1 MSDAIVLTRVSKAFR
16 KSTIRREYT
25 TLKSEVVRWL
35 RRQKRPEAPTSSIQA
50 LREVSLTVP
59 RGKTYGLVGRN
70 GSGKSTLLKL
80 VTGIYRPT
88 SGTVEVHG
96 RISALLEL
104 GAGFHPDF
112 SGREN
117 IFVNGIILGMSRKE
131 IRSRVDEIIEFSEL
145 GDFIDEPVRTYSS
158 GMYARL
164 AFAVATHV
172 DPEILIID
180 EILSVGDE
188 HFGRKSSAK
197 MEEFRRAGK
206 TILLV
211 THDLATLQRRCDLAA
226 WLDGGVLKASGDP
239 VEVVNAY
246 RTAVAEAEVAA
257 VEQPARAASPRAAL
271 QPRSGPPAE
280 PGRRWGSFQSE
291 LGTFVLRGPAGP
303 QQVFAPED
311 PLRLEIGFEHLVPA
325 RAATLELSLR
335 TEGGTTVWVS
345 TLELPEGTRRGQ
357 ATLELPRLGLG
368 DGNYLVDLL
377 LASDRGQEVRDV
389 QRGLHGFA
397 VRSAGATG
405 LVSPVYRW
413 SVESAPGSAPE
424 EPPELPRKPAE
435 AEHPTVPVGEGDRD
449 PAL

>member
-1 MSDAIVLTRVSKAFR
+1 MSDAIVLKNVSKTFR

-35 RRQKRPEAPTSSIQA
+35 RRERRAEVPTASIHA
-50 LREVSLTVP
+50 LKDVSLAVP
-59 RGKTYGLVGRN
+59 QGKTYGLVGRN

-80 VTGIYRPT
+80 VTGIYTPT

-104 GAGFHPDF
+104 GAGFHPEF

-131 IRSRVDEIIEFSEL
+131 IRSRVEEIIDFAEL

-188 HFGRKSSAK
+188 HFARKSSAK

-211 THDLATLQRRCDLAA
+211 THDMGTLQRRCDLAA
-226 WLDGGVLKASGDP
+226 WLDGGTLDGLGRSGGGGERLPD
-239 VEVVNAY
+239 
-246 RTAVAEAEVAA
+246 RGGRGRGGGG
-257 VEQPARAASPRAAL
+257 RATGPRAPAARTPAAPL
-271 QPRSGPPAE
+271 RPTGRARTTVGHLPVRARSGGRSGGW
-280 PGRRWGSFQSE
+280 PGRCTSSSRTTSSGSRWASS
-291 LGTFVLRGPAGP
+291 TSTARGWP
-303 QQVFAPED
+303 
-311 PLRLEIGFEHLVPA
+311 
-325 RAATLELSLR
+325 
-335 TEGGTTVWVS
+335 
-345 TLELPEGTRRGQ
+345 
-357 ATLELPRLGLG
+357 
-368 DGNYLVDLL
+368 
-377 LASDRGQEVRDV
+377 
-389 QRGLHGFA
+389 
-397 VRSAGATG
+397 
-405 LVSPVYRW
+405 RW
-413 SVESAPGSAPE
+413 S
-424 EPPELPRKPAE
+424 
-435 AEHPTVPVGEGDRD
+435 
-449 PAL
+449 